1 MCSIP
6 TAFATDSTNSAAK
19 ITRSSPSWT
28 KLYSK
33 SAFTAIAR
41 LDGIVQGVVVQMMAD
56 NLPCPLPCA
65 ENLAS
70 ISSALSAGKRT

>member
-1 MCSIP
+1 MP

-19 ITRSSPSWT
+19 ITRSSTSCT

-41 LDGIVQGVVVQMMAD
+41 LDGIVQGVVVQITAD
-56 NLPCPLPCA
+56 NLPWPLPTA
-65 ENLAS
+65 LNFSS
-70 ISSALSAGKRT
+70 ISAAFTAGKRT